1 MGTIARKINGMSSV
15 QQQVADKVADSAAA
29 GSAFLAGAA
38 WVADVEP
45 IITAV
50 AGLVAIFA
58 GAAAAW
64 YHIER
69 AILMHRQNA
78 SARLAEK
85 IDALKEELKEIKEEV
100 VEFAPEIV
108 VVCHVLLG
116 LADGVVLFQHA

>member
-1 MGTIARKINGMSSV
+1 MGITARKINGMSSV

-50 AGLVAIFA
+50 AGLVAIVA
-58 GAAAAW
+58 GVAAAW

-69 AILMHRQNA
+69 ASMVHRKNA
-78 SARLAEK
+78 EEKLAKLEK
-85 IDALKEELKEIKEEV
+85 ELERVKEVLPLDDEE
-100 VEFAPEIV
+100 
-108 VVCHVLLG
+108 
-116 LADGVVLFQHA
+116 